1 MIPVGTKSL
10 LFGVHQ
16 FLWHP
21 YTVARAWRFL
31 HGRWPNF
38 PEWVCI
44 FCHDLG
50 YWGKP
55 NMDGPEGQSHPE
67 GGARLAGRIMYYY
80 ARWRGHDESN
90 AAFFQSLYHN
100 FTLYHSRFYA
110 RRHNNHVSEL
120 FLPDKLCILFE
131 PRWWYLLR
139 AGLSGEIRE
148 YVANAPEKFERWIH
162 WHAWYERKVLGM
174 LKGKTK
180 CE

>member
-1 MIPVGTKSL
+1 MKIGTKSL

-55 NMDGPEGQSHPE
+55 NMDGPEGRTHPE
-67 GGARLAGRIMYYY
+67 RGARIAGRVLYYY
-80 ARWRGHDESN
+80 ARWKGHEPED
-90 AAFFQSLYHN
+90 AKFFESLYHD
-100 FTLYHSRFYA
+100 FTLLHSRYYA
-110 RRHNNHVSEL
+110 RRYSREVSEL

-139 AGLSGEIRE
+139 AGLSGEIWE
-148 YVANAPEKFERWIH
+148 YVANAPEKFERWVH
-162 WHAWYERKVLGM
+162 WHAWYETKVLA
-174 LKGKTK
+174 LLTNPKPKP
-180 CE
+180 